1 MLFLVIS
8 NLYVIFR
15 YLRLDGEFIVWP
27 IDIGIVLLELIY
39 YDVLYFYQI
48 VSHNV
53 SGFLKPNLT
62 KFVILMFVTSDFLW
76 WGFMQSKNMLLFKYW
91 FWFLR

>member
-1 MLFLVIS
+1 MLYLVIS

-15 YLRLDGEFIVWP
+15 YLRLHGEFIVWP
-27 IDIGIVLLELIY
+27 GDIGIVLLELIY
-39 YDVLYFYQI
+39 YDFLHFYQI

-62 KFVILMFVTSDFLW
+62 KFVNWMFLTSKISCD
-76 WGFMQSKNMLLFKYW
+76 GVFMQSKHMLLFKY
-91 FWFLR
+91 